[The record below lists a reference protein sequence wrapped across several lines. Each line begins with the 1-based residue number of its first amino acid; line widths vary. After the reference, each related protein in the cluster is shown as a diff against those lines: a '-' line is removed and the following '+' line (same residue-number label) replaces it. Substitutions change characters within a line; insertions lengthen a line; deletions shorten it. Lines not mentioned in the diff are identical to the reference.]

1 MILCLSLIEMLIRIT
16 PIHMLFTHLDNVVKE
31 DALID
36 ISCMV
41 DDIDSIIVSFNPKA
55 LKSIFS
61 KKPYSSYYIDRF

>member
-36 ISCMV
+36 ISCMI
-41 DDIDSIIVSFNPKA
+41 DDIDSIIVSFNQKA
-55 LKSIFS
+55 LKSIIS
-61 KKPYSSYYIDRF
+61 KKLYSSYYTDRF